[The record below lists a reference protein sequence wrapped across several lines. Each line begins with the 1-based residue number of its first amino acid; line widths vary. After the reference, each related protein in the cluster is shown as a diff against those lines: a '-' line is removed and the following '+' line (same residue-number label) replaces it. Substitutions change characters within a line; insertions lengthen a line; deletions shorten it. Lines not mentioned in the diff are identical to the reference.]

1 MAIGAHTIKPGKRT
15 IDTVKRVG
23 RGNSSGRGTYSS
35 RGGKGQKARSGG
47 KKGLL
52 QKAFKQRLQKVPKLR
67 GFHSLNARIEAISLS
82 TLEKVFKDGEV
93 VSPFTLQEKGLVKF
107 PHNGAKILGNGELKK
122 KLAIQG
128 CGCTKTAAEAIKKAG
143 GTVA

>member
-15 IDTVKRVG
+15 MRKVKRVG
-23 RGNSSGRGTYSS
+23 RGNGSGRGTYSS

-67 GFHSLNARIEAISLS
+67 GFNSLKAQTENVTLAQ
-82 TLEKVFKDGEV
+82 LEKAFSGGETV
-93 VSPFTLQEKGLVKF
+93 TPFVLQEKGLIKF
-107 PHNGAKILGNGELKK
+107 PQNGAKILGTGELKK

-128 CGCTKTAAEAIKKAG
+128 CACTKTAQEAITKAG
-143 GTVA
+143 GSVA

>member
-15 IDTVKRVG
+15 ASRVKRVG

-67 GFHSLNARIEAISLS
+67 GFNSLNARIEAISLS
-82 TLEKVFKDGEV
+82 TLNKIFKDGDV
-93 VSPFTLQEKGLVKF
+93 VTPFSLQAQGLVKF
-107 PHNGAKILGNGELKK
+107 PHKGAKILGNGELNK

-128 CGCTKTAAEAIKKAG
+128 CGCTKTAKEAILKAG
-143 GTVA
+143 GSVA